1 MVKIDAWR
9 AARRFLE
16 EERARSSSA
25 LVFGRELHR
34 LKMSRMGASSFAFL
48 RGSARLFYD
57 IIARNPSLLG
67 TTDEVG
73 WIVGDLHV
81 ENFGAFRT
89 GTGDDVAF
97 DVNDFDDAALG
108 PRRLDL
114 LRVTTSLLLA
124 APLFGFR
131 GRAALDLTESL
142 LRGYADGA
150 APRKRP
156 PAPIARL
163 LDRVRR
169 RSRAELLA
177 RRTELRRGKR
187 RFVRGERYLDLPA
200 RLRKLVPATFDE
212 YLRSARLDPTNDE
225 HEIVD
230 VAFRVAGTG
239 SLGALRIAVLTRG
252 KGGRDGNWLFDLKEE
267 RRSACALALDPSKR
281 RHVVEAIGA
290 CLHRPPIALGRSRI
304 DGVALIG
311 RRLAPQEDKLAL
323 ATIKP
328 DELWVIVPYLGG
340 TVSKLHARS
349 GKVARLSG
357 SSIGRIL
364 DDAVVLAGVHESA
377 HLALAR
383 MAER

>member
-1 MVKIDAWR
+1 MKIDAWR
-9 AARRFLE
+9 AARRFLD
-16 EERARSSSA
+16 EERARSASA
-25 LVFGRELHR
+25 LVYGRELHR
-34 LKMSRMGASSFAFL
+34 LKMARMGASSFAFL

-57 IIARNPSLLG
+57 IVARNPSLLG
-67 TTDEVG
+67 TTDDVG

-89 GTGDDVAF
+89 GSGDDVVF
-97 DVNDFDDAALG
+97 DVNDFDDAARG

-142 LRGYADGA
+142 LRGYADGS

-163 LDRVRR
+163 LDRVRG

-177 RRTELRRGKR
+177 RRTELHRGKR
-187 RFVRGERYLDLPA
+187 RFVRGERYFDLPA
-200 RLRKLVPATFDE
+200 RLQKLVPATFDE
-212 YLRSARLDPTNDE
+212 YLRSARLDPKHDE

-230 VAFRVAGTG
+230 VAFRIAGTG

-267 RRSACALALDPSKR
+267 RRSACALALDPAKR
-281 RHVVEAIGA
+281 RHVVEAIDA
-290 CLHRPPIALGRSRI
+290 CLQRPPIALGRSRI
-304 DGVALIG
+304 DGIALIG

-323 ATIKP
+323 ATVKP
-328 DELWVIVPYLGG
+328 DELPSIVPYLGG

-357 SSIGRIL
+357 RSIGRIL

-383 MAER
+383 MAGR